1 MSVSSDMS
9 LRQTQ
14 QLVPMAPA
22 ALRESL
28 IEDLFERSVAQ
39 PTIPSKK
46 GILIEP
52 ISHFQKVLSSCEV
65 SNAIKGAL
73 DRLSEP
79 CQKQIHARL
88 EEGRGWHEYDRDK
101 LYFFPLVTAVEI
113 ETEEGGGDL
122 AELQHALDLEKVPSY
137 LIEAFGR
144 LPKYFQ
150 RSVLQSL
157 PEGQNLAE
165 VSLKQFSVL
174 VQSAGTCRPR
184 VCFEEKVLQAVCV
197 KTEEVP
203 AWYYY
208 EWPHL
213 ADGISSVIKTMREAH
228 PLVVNEL
235 TPSTRAIRPREV
247 RRLQSARCILK
258 EWVATHTWQSIYAQP
273 MDPCMRARVQMLAA
287 VTVPEFLEELNAV
300 LGECDSEEK
309 IMRYALQNAQ
319 VYATNCKEWGVNP
332 SEKAFLR
339 DAIREL
345 KIWLSQEKQSEEEK
359 KLHKLIL
366 QHLPDLEFALQIS
379 AARDL
384 FQDMSFKSLDLEL
397 LEEEEEIERRRS
409 QIPQYKVCLDTMM
422 EAMDSEKEEVK
433 ALRLEIDRFYDNWQI
448 TTIRELF
455 QEMQSKCL
463 DLEFSIEEE
472 ELEQLQSQI
481 SICRGRL
488 DAMMEAMDPKRKDI
502 KALRSEIDRFYASHF
517 D

>member
-1 MSVSSDMS
+1 MSISSDMS
-9 LRQTQ
+9 LRQS
-14 QLVPMAPA
+14 QLPVPMAPA

-39 PTIPSKK
+39 STIPSKK

-52 ISHFQKVLSSCEV
+52 ISHFQKMLSSCEV
-65 SNAIKGAL
+65 SDVIKEAL
-73 DRLSEP
+73 EHLSEP
-79 CQKQIHARL
+79 CQKQIHERL
-88 EEGRGWHEYDRDK
+88 EEGRGWHEYDCDK
-101 LYFFPLVTAVEI
+101 IYFFPLVTAVEI
-113 ETEEGGGDL
+113 ETEEGVGDF
-122 AELQHALDLEKVPSY
+122 AELQHALNLEKVPSL

-174 VQSAGTCRPR
+174 VQSVGTCRPR

-197 KTEEVP
+197 ETEEDS

-213 ADGISSVIKTMREAH
+213 ANGISSVMKAIRDSDS
-228 PLVVNEL
+228 LVMNEINPDC
-235 TPSTRAIRPREV
+235 TKCIRPREV
-247 RRLQSARCILK
+247 RRLQSTRSILQ
-258 EWVATHTWQSIYAQP
+258 EWLKVHTEQFIDAHP
-273 MDPCMRARVQMLAA
+273 MDPCMRGKMRMLAA
-287 VTVPEFLEELNAV
+287 ETVPEFLEKLNAA

-319 VYATNCKEWGVNP
+319 VYASNCKEWGANP

-345 KIWLSQEKQSEEEK
+345 KIWLSQERQSEEEK
-359 KLHKLIL
+359 KLHKAIL

-384 FQDMSFKSLDLEL
+384 FQDMSLKSLDLGL
-397 LEEEEEIERRRS
+397 SIEEEEEIEQKRS
-409 QIPQYKVCLDTMM
+409 QILQYKVRLDAMMGTM
-422 EAMDSEKEEVK
+422 DPEKEEVQ
-433 ALRLEIDRFYDNWQI
+433 ALRLEIDRFYDNW
-448 TTIRELF
+448 
-455 QEMQSKCL
+455 
-463 DLEFSIEEE
+463 
-472 ELEQLQSQI
+472 
-481 SICRGRL
+481 
-488 DAMMEAMDPKRKDI
+488 KRKRGNDTI
-502 KALRSEIDRFYASHF
+502 L
-517 D
+517 